1 LLKLEE
7 NPSFDEAPSIATTNF
22 HKNMNL
28 AYAKICLEITLV
40 GITAIIEQPKH
51 IPANPKTNS
60 EGTPTHTPN
69 PLTPLLICKGRI

>member
-51 IPANPKTNS
+51 IPANPKTKIQKV
-60 EGTPTHTPN
+60 HTNTYPQSTKP
-69 PLTPLLICKGRI
+69 PLNM